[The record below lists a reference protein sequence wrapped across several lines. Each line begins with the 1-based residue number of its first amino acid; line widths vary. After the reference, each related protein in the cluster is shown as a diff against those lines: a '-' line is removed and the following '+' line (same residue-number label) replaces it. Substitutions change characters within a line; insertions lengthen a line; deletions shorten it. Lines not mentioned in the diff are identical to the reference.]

1 MPELDENGEIVN
13 EANKTIT
20 DKQRKDLIYDLFK
33 LMLLGK
39 GNYCIFKYIYLS
51 PSRCILY
58 NNLYEE
64 MLDILEQDNKSSD
77 NIIYDLTVIKQ
88 NAEMCIKRID
98 YEVETFLNF
107 IRDSE
112 IKGEEIEYKLPETM
126 QKYFIQ
132 VDDVDKFIGSNPNFI
147 PGNIIKEKIIILTHE
162 GGIFLIRLEYFTEYK
177 TQEEIRNELLSEKDD
192 NKKDNLDEEKKEKEK
207 EKEDGQKQEENK
219 EENKEEEKQNQNEE
233 KNNNEPTNNQENN
246 NENTDS
252 DNDEDIVID
261 ITDVNHEFDKND
273 FLKEISRKY
282 LYTQNNLIIKDKSYT
297 NKTSKA
303 ISSLIRFNMLNYTS
317 QQNSMNIQITQKD
330 IPDDVKPNYYHCLQF
345 WDFLKADDTSN
356 FLNINRIRTDL
367 PFLKKNQIGIN
378 INIKNPKNMNHN
390 N

>member
-1 MPELDENGEIVN
+1 M
-13 EANKTIT
+13 KM
-20 DKQRKDLIYDLFK
+20 DK
-33 LMLLGK
+33 
-39 GNYCIFKYIYLS
+39 
-51 PSRCILY
+51 
-58 NNLYEE
+58 
-64 MLDILEQDNKSSD
+64 
-77 NIIYDLTVIKQ
+77 
-88 NAEMCIKRID
+88 
-98 YEVETFLNF
+98 
-107 IRDSE
+107 
-112 IKGEEIEYKLPETM
+112 
-126 QKYFIQ
+126 
-132 VDDVDKFIGSNPNFI
+132 
-147 PGNIIKEKIIILTHE
+147 
-162 GGIFLIRLEYFTEYK
+162 
-177 TQEEIRNELLSEKDD
+177 
-192 NKKDNLDEEKKEKEK
+192 KK
-207 EKEDGQKQEENK
+207 EENK

-233 KNNNEPTNNQENN
+233 KNNNEQTNNQENN